1 MSFKNDLQFL
11 DMCFEKYFPFALD
24 FVTIRQLYQQFVIGS
39 MLHLVAWYLLYQ
51 LSADKC
57 LRGTSIQ

>member
-1 MSFKNDLQFL
+1 
-11 DMCFEKYFPFALD
+11 MCFEKCFSFALD

-39 MLHLVAWYLLYQ
+39 MLHLVAWYLSYQ

-57 LRGTSIQ
+57 LRGTSIQQSRDF

>member
-1 MSFKNDLQFL
+1 
-11 DMCFEKYFPFALD
+11 MCFEKYFPFALD